1 MPFFLCGV
9 RKERIIFGMK
19 DFFEKYSYSSVC
31 LFLNQIAIGIFGMM
45 LALAAGMTENDALRT
60 GTSIFAILFFLFL
73 QFSSTWKVGAED
85 KVSVDLGKRKRDLI
99 VPVKIWL
106 LANSLNLLL
115 ALLIS
120 LSIWTDVKALDAI
133 GGVATMI
140 KLLVEGMYTGVLAV
154 HVGGAPL
161 NSYWFMHFLTT
172 IPSLIVIFASY
183 VCGLKGINFNGWFS
197 ANPNSRGK

>member
-1 MPFFLCGV
+1 
-9 RKERIIFGMK
+9 MK
-19 DFFEKYSYSSVC
+19 YFFEKYSYSSVC

-45 LALAAGMTENDALRT
+45 LALASGMTENTSLRT
-60 GTSIFAILFFLFL
+60 GTSVFAILFFLFL

-85 KVSVDLGKRKRDLI
+85 KVSIDLSKRKRDLTI
-99 VPVKIWL
+99 PVKMWL

-120 LSIWTDVKALDAI
+120 LSIWTDVKFLDTI
-133 GGVATMI
+133 GSGATMI
-140 KLLVEGMYTGVLAV
+140 KLLVEGMYTGVLAI

-172 IPSLIVIFASY
+172 IPSLIAMFASY
-183 VCGLKGINFNGWFS
+183 LCGLNGIDFNGLFS
-197 ANPNSRGK
+197 SNPNSKRK

>member
-1 MPFFLCGV
+1 
-9 RKERIIFGMK
+9 MK
-19 DFFEKYSYSSVC
+19 DFFERYSYQSVHF
-31 LFLNQIAIGIFGMM
+31 LLNQVAIGLFGVV
-45 LALAAGMTENDALRT
+45 LSLAAGMAENDGLKIV
-60 GTSIFAILFFLFL
+60 TSIFAVLFFLFL
-73 QFSSTWKVGAED
+73 QFAAAWKVGAED
-85 KVSVDLGKRKRDLI
+85 KVSVDLGKRKRDLT